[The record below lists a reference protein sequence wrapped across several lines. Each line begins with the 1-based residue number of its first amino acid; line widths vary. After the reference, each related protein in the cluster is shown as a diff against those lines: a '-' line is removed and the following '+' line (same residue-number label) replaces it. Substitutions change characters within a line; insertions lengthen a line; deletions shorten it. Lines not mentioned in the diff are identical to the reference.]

1 MARTLDEVRGEAMQL
16 SIEERS
22 ALADELWQST
32 LSDEERAVQE
42 EWIDVAERRA
52 DEIRAG
58 TAVTYPL
65 DESLERVRAKLSAA
79 RTTARRG

>member
-32 LSDEERAVQE
+32 LSDEERAIQE
-42 EWIDVAERRA
+42 EWIDVAERRL
-52 DEIRAG
+52 DELRSG
-58 TAVTYPL
+58 AVTGVPW
-65 DESLERVRAKLSAA
+65 EEARERLFAKFDAERSSG
-79 RTTARRG
+79 RRG